1 MKDIQIWHNPRC
13 SKSRASFALLQDRDI
28 DAEVVNYL
36 DTPHSE
42 DEIKALL
49 VMLGIKPREL
59 MRTKEDIYKKLNLKD
74 ENSDEALIKA
84 MSENPK
90 LIERPIVIKGDK
102 AVIGRPIENVIELL
116 G

>member
-1 MKDIQIWHNPRC
+1 MKDIQIWHNPRY
-13 SKSRASFALLQDRDI
+13 SKSRASFALLEEKKI
-28 DAEVVNYL
+28 DAEVINYL
-36 DTPHSE
+36 NTPHSV

-49 VMLGIKPREL
+49 VMLEMEPREL
-59 MRTKEDIYKKLNLKD
+59 MRTKEEIYKKLNLKD
-74 ENSDEALIKA
+74 EDNSEALIKA

-90 LIERPIVIKGDK
+90 LIERPIVIKGDR